1 MKDFSKQLMRMASLA
16 AAQAKNMVDEVNETL
31 SSIDW
36 DEQWAR
42 FNERK
47 EALVRRGN
55 AWLDEFNDFVKQVR
69 ESVCDFKVTVPFDP
83 NTEEYSYNIDGEK
96 LFIEVTFNSETTS
109 RCSKTTVVIPEHCDV
124 SRIQT
129 EVNKVKKTLTITI
142 PKFPINTTDEDKDVS
157 SADRCPDEDTNM
169 TASEDGVLMDRR
181 MEADELH
188 PEIDANCQ
196 RFADASMPPEYEVN
210 DDTHS
215 ATEFHRMEPTE

>member
-16 AAQAKNMVDEVNETL
+16 AAQAKNMVDEVNDTL

-55 AWLDEFNDFVKQVR
+55 AWLDEFNEFVKQVR

-83 NTEEYSYNIDGEK
+83 NTEEYSYNINGEK
-96 LFIEVTFNSETTS
+96 LTIEVTFNSETTT
-109 RCSKTTVVIPEHCDV
+109 RCSKTTVVIPDHCDV

-142 PKFPINTTDEDKDVS
+142 PKFPINTDEDKDVS

-169 TASEDGVLMDRR
+169 TTSEDGDLIDRR
-181 MEADELH
+181 MGADELH

-196 RFADASMPPEYEVN
+196 RFADASMPPEYEVD
-210 DDTHS
+210 DDTRPT
-215 ATEFHRMEPTE
+215 TEFHRMEPTE